1 MGVPVVTS
9 LDVVEIGKLKSG
21 TKVYFDKAAFEADL
35 VVPVNRVKIHTDFV
49 ADIQSGLCKMLVIG
63 LGNHV
68 GCTSIH
74 EESFDHFGE
83 VLKEAAA
90 MIMQSA
96 NIGFGVAVLENAYDE
111 TAWIEAVPAET
122 MIEREKQLVKI
133 AAGNMPTLMIP
144 EIDVLIVE
152 KIGKDIS
159 GCGYDPNILG
169 KSFLLK
175 EFIPAGTKD

>member
-1 MGVPVVTS
+1 MAEEPRRGQKEILTGYGITEEAMGVPVVTS

-74 EESFDHFGE
+74 EESFDHFGG
-83 VLKEAAA
+83 
-90 MIMQSA
+90 SA
-96 NIGFGVAVLENAYDE
+96 
-111 TAWIEAVPAET
+111 
-122 MIEREKQLVKI
+122 ER
-133 AAGNMPTLMIP
+133 
-144 EIDVLIVE
+144 
-152 KIGKDIS
+152 S
-159 GCGYDPNILG
+159 GCHDYAVGQYWIRRCGTG
-169 KSFLLK
+169 KRL
-175 EFIPAGTKD
+175 

>member
-1 MGVPVVTS
+1 MKKRYVGLLIAAAPVSYTHLDVYKRQS

-96 NIGFGVAVLENAYDE
+96 NIGFGVAVLE
-111 TAWIEAVPAET
+111 
-122 MIEREKQLVKI
+122 LS
-133 AAGNMPTLMIP
+133 
-144 EIDVLIVE
+144 LIH
-152 KIGKDIS
+152 I
-159 GCGYDPNILG
+159 
-169 KSFLLK
+169 
-175 EFIPAGTKD
+175 